1 MIDGALAL
9 WNAILETFCHETRL
23 EFYHRCYR
31 IVTGKANKSDFSH
44 PFVLN
49 CLSHSM
55 RASSVM
61 CKKYYKRQFL
71 NDALLWISHLFMATT
86 ISDIDL
92 IVHHIFTVLLLKQ
105 NSEMVEES
113 YNFLKTYNEELPLES
128 DVISNDDDDA
138 DDAYVNDDDFFSN
151 VKAWDIKQEFQSP
164 FLLRYGK
171 ILDDIKRSNVYAM
184 GNNASL
190 YPNNNL
196 YFCEKFAEK
205 IKTTLLPRLCSTSGL
220 MLGDL
225 SRHSRDDNQSPYS
238 KFRSDYMKIKS
249 YSEKKNIQSIC
260 ESNRTQGVIEEHFY
274 QLKHVYLDNIRSS
287 RIDKFI
293 VKYEKEIA
301 TSCSLFGENLL
312 HHGYIK
318 RKVST
323 TAKSRKEE
331 SKALLKVDFKK
342 RKRRYSGYFTSK
354 QAAKKL
360 KYVSSSIDE
369 SQNNR
374 PSLKSDIR
382 NQQPDIIN
390 REEEQQERTFVSLGK
405 NASHQSS
412 GNWKCATLPPVVK

>member
-1 MIDGALAL
+1 
-9 WNAILETFCHETRL
+9 
-23 EFYHRCYR
+23 
-31 IVTGKANKSDFSH
+31 
-44 PFVLN
+44 
-49 CLSHSM
+49 
-55 RASSVM
+55 
-61 CKKYYKRQFL
+61 
-71 NDALLWISHLFMATT
+71 
-86 ISDIDL
+86 
-92 IVHHIFTVLLLKQ
+92 
-105 NSEMVEES
+105 
-113 YNFLKTYNEELPLES
+113 
-128 DVISNDDDDA
+128 
-138 DDAYVNDDDFFSN
+138 
-151 VKAWDIKQEFQSP
+151 
-164 FLLRYGK
+164 
-171 ILDDIKRSNVYAM
+171 
-184 GNNASL
+184 
-190 YPNNNL
+190 
-196 YFCEKFAEK
+196 
-205 IKTTLLPRLCSTSGL
+205 
-220 MLGDL
+220 
-225 SRHSRDDNQSPYS
+225 
-238 KFRSDYMKIKS
+238 MKIRS

-260 ESNRTQGVIEEHFY
+260 ESNRTQGVIEEPFY

-323 TAKSRKEE
+323 TPKSRKEE

-405 NASHQSS
+405 RRKPPEQWELEMCDFATCREITSHFEHSQK
-412 GNWKCATLPPVVK
+412 NLADQVVTFIAEMAPKPQNPSNLKLT